1 MEGDNLR
8 GPADRVKQGGLV
20 KDAKAYPIDLESE
33 KIQFLE
39 EMVTKYRLADA
50 GKAVRCLINY
60 ARENPDKQ
68 REIFE
73 EVRCVDC

>member
-1 MEGDNLR
+1 M
-8 GPADRVKQGGLV
+8 
-20 KDAKAYPIDLESE
+20 KDATALNVDLESA

-39 EMVTKYRLADA
+39 EMVRKYSLTDV

-60 ARENPDKQ
+60 ARENPD
-68 REIFE
+68 RLDEIFA